1 MFDFWSRCTKQPGH
15 DDLHGRSVSIEEEG
29 KTRSRTR
36 RRFVS
41 ASIDSIIVEV
51 LSQLATL
58 AFQDIR
64 FISSSKNHRSGS
76 SLSQRGT
83 LDLPPRCTF
92 LTRTFRLFL
101 SFFLEGYRLLR
112 SSCFSLSFFSWTKN
126 FHFYR

>member
-58 AFQDIR
+58 AFQ
-64 FISSSKNHRSGS
+64 ISDLFPRREIIVRDRPYRNEERSIF
-76 SLSQRGT
+76 L
-83 LDLPPRCTF
+83 LDA
-92 LTRTFRLFL
+92 
-101 SFFLEGYRLLR
+101 
-112 SSCFSLSFFSWTKN
+112 
-126 FHFYR
+126 HF